1 MPPIVWRF
9 TSAICSERVAKLHV
23 QERSAACV
31 LANQTKLLLSLTLA
45 KAVTVG
51 DEITF
56 PIPESDAVGPEI
68 LVAKKF
74 VAGRMR
80 YLYQAPI
87 GYVSQPKQ
95 DNRGQHFVS
104 AEVQRGKPW
113 HRIDLPAL
121 RSPEGVLLPPANLR
135 RARRASHALR
145 RAAYSAMAA
154 PSELRVAFKL
164 RDLELKSMGV
174 PHAERVALERAFN
187 IVGQPELRACYD
199 SLLADA

>member
-1 MPPIVWRF
+1 MAV
-9 TSAICSERVAKLHV
+9 TSTICSERVAKLHV

-80 YLYQAPI
+80 YLYQAPV

-104 AEVQRGKPW
+104 AEVQQGS
-113 HRIDLPAL
+113 IGIGSIFLPCEIL
-121 RSPEGVLLPPANLR
+121 QRVFLPPATFSR
-135 RARRASHALR
+135 TRRASHPLR
-145 RAAYSAMAA
+145 SAAYFAYGSA
-154 PSELRVAFKL
+154 
-164 RDLELKSMGV
+164 
-174 PHAERVALERAFN
+174 
-187 IVGQPELRACYD
+187 I
-199 SLLADA
+199 

>member
-1 MPPIVWRF
+1 MAV
-9 TSAICSERVAKLHV
+9 TSTICSERVAKLHV

-104 AEVQRGKPW
+104 AEVQQGSLG
-113 HRIDLPAL
+113 IGSVFLPCEVL
-121 RSPEGVLLPPANLR
+121 QGVFLQPANR
-135 RARRASHALR
+135 RRPGAHPTLYEVLHISP
-145 RAAYSAMAA
+145 MAA

-174 PHAERVALERAFN
+174 PYAERAALERAFN

-199 SLLADA
+199 SSAGRS